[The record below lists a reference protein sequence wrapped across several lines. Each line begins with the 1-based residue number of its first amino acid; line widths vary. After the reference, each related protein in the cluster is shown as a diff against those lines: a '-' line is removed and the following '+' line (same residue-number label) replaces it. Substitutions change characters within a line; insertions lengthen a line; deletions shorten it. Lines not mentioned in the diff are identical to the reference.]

1 MAADTYAALS
11 DIDVYRILAEERG
24 RSPERIERW
33 WLDAL
38 IRLILP

>member
-1 MAADTYAALS
+1 LAADTYAALS
-11 DIDVYRILAEERG
+11 NIDVYRILAE
-24 RSPERIERW
+24 ERW